1 VSTATD
7 TAVRDPFGL
16 TANPDGYYPTAAIER
31 VLAEALAALAA
42 GNVPV
47 IAGPTGLGKTLVLQ
61 LIARAREP
69 QARAIYVP
77 YCTLPPADLA
87 RLALGLLAVE
97 PGADPEAQL
106 LSEAQ
111 RAARGGGS
119 LLLLVDDAA
128 ALPGETAAQL
138 ASWLIASGGALHI
151 VLAGLPG
158 PALRH
163 ARDAFGDRAEDLVL
177 MSGLRPEEIRGYVH
191 SRLAAV
197 GADEATRAAFDDTA
211 LAELARVSEGNP
223 RRMNLAAQAIVRSV
237 RAESAPARAPAP
249 AAGAEAARAV
259 ARTTAQDLVS
269 VGEYRF
275 VRGRFVDPASG
286 EARADAPE
294 AVPHVERPMAP
305 LEQRRR
311 TVRRPAYT
319 PPLEIDRTPGSPAE
333 PDIEVDEHI
342 PPAVVEPAPV
352 AAVAPAAVAR
362 APRRRA
368 SPGIPLVWIGAGIGL
383 FAFAVGVWWQLGSD
397 EDLPVA
403 RVTIEPMEI
412 GKVAPADA
420 AGASASGEA
429 SASGATGAAP
439 GSSPGS
445 AAPTASQPAAAEPA
459 GATAPATPATPAAA
473 EVPAVAP
480 AAEVAAVEPPPAP
493 PPDPT
498 ESPDASSAALEA
510 PASPAPAAAPP
521 AVEPP
526 APPPPPAEL
535 VAVAINAIPWA
546 VIEVDG
552 EEIGET
558 PLAGIQLSVGRHRF
572 RARMP
577 DGSVREQVIRIDA
590 DTTTVVFD

>member
-1 VSTATD
+1 VSAATG

-31 VLAEALAALAA
+31 VLAEALAALAG

-106 LSEAQ
+106 LAEAQ
-111 RAARGGGS
+111 RAARSGGS

-138 ASWLIASGGALHI
+138 ASWLIASSGALHI

-197 GADEATRAAFDDTA
+197 GADAATRDAFDDAA
-211 LAELARVSEGNP
+211 LVELARVSEGNP

-237 RAESAPARAPAP
+237 RAESAPARVLAP
-249 AAGAEAARAV
+249 AAGADAARAV
-259 ARTTAQDLVS
+259 ARSTAQDLLS

-286 EARADAPE
+286 EVRADAPE

-311 TVRRPAYT
+311 TVRRPAYS

-342 PPAVVEPAPV
+342 PLAVVEPGPV
-352 AAVAPAAVAR
+352 ATVAPAPPAAVAR

-368 SPGIPLVWIGAGIGL
+368 SPGIPLVWVGAGIGL
-383 FAFAVGVWWQLGSD
+383 FAFAVGVWWQLDSD
-397 EDLPVA
+397 DDLPVA
-403 RVTIEPMEI
+403 RVTVEPMGI

-420 AGASASGEA
+420 A
-429 SASGATGAAP
+429 
-439 GSSPGS
+439 
-445 AAPTASQPAAAEPA
+445 
-459 GATAPATPATPAAA
+459 
-473 EVPAVAP
+473 AVAP
-480 AAEVAAVEPPPAP
+480 AAEVAAVEPPLAP

-498 ESPDASSAALEA
+498 EPPGASSAALEA
-510 PASPAPAAAPP
+510 PASPASAPAPP
-521 AVEPP
+521 AVGPP

-558 PLAGIQLSVGRHRF
+558 PLAGIQLPVGRHRF